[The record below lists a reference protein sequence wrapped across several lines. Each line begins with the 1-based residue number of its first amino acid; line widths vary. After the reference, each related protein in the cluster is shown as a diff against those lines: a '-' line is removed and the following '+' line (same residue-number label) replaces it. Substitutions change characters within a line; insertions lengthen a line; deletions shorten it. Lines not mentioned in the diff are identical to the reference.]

1 MSYETGWKH
10 FPFNEI
16 KLKVKEFPSSL
27 KGLRI
32 VQLSDLHLKKKI
44 DLLYIKTLVAKINEL
59 NPDLVFFT
67 GDILETRANN
77 LKEHINIFKDIE
89 AKTYYVSGNHDI
101 YYGAKQLSILMNEAN
116 IICLD
121 NAISTLHVK
130 GEILQLI
137 GFSDRYSFLR
147 GIKRDIKELFKKADQ
162 SLPTILLAH
171 QPKDIQ
177 YIKDNRVDIQFS
189 GHTHGGQVY
198 PISKIVKLFQP
209 YFSGLYTHNKTL
221 LYVTNGIGYW
231 GVEFRYKANS
241 EIPVFIID

>member
-1 MSYETGWKH
+1 MSYETGWKN

-16 KLKVKEFPSSL
+16 RLKVKSFPSSL

-32 VQLSDLHLKKKI
+32 VQLSDLHLKKKV
-44 DLLYIKTLVAKINEL
+44 DLLYIKTLVTKINEL

-67 GDILETRANN
+67 GDILQTKANN
-77 LKEHINIFKDIE
+77 LKEHISIFKDIE

-101 YYGAKQLSILMNEAN
+101 YYGSKQLNVLMNKAN
-116 IICLD
+116 IVCLD
-121 NAISTLHVK
+121 NAISILDVK
-130 GEILQLI
+130 GEKLQLI
-137 GFSDRYSFLR
+137 GFSDRYSFFM
-147 GIKRDIKELFKKADQ
+147 GIKRDIKELFKKADK

-231 GVEFRYKANS
+231 GVGFRYKANS
-241 EIPVFIID
+241 EIPVLIID